1 MIDTNNIVGLF
12 DVEISIDEFASLLQD
27 YGVDFQ
33 SLTVPLDDWDSLC
46 ACANDIAVT
55 LSCSQLSGL
64 IRTIIRYAVR
74 GIILRLQLIK
84 LIRTIYFHSDCR
96 LVPTT
101 SQITLSTGIVNGIT
115 VNHFRSIWTN
125 TK

>member
-12 DVEISIDEFASLLQD
+12 DVEISIDELASLLQD

-33 SLTVPLDDWDSLC
+33 SLEVPLDDWDSLC
-46 ACANDIAVT
+46 ACANDVAVT

-74 GIILRLQLIK
+74 GIILRPQLIK

-101 SQITLSTGIVNGIT
+101 SQITLPTGIVNGIT